1 MRPVGSL
8 MLRWERRLSLQDECR
23 RPHAFDW
30 GLDVLGLAPAA
41 DPRRAILAYARDV
54 LHDRTDFFADPG
66 PPPVAYEPA
75 AGRFRFPSAV
85 QAPEPEAGT
94 VSVRLFEP
102 RYPKDRAMIVVP
114 QWNAGAESHVGLCRM
129 LARRGIA
136 AARLTLPYHEDRRP
150 PSEPRADLAV
160 SANLGR
166 TLLAGRQAVSDV
178 RRTRAWLEAR
188 GFRRIGLVGTSLGS
202 CISFLALAHDPRLRL
217 AVLHHVSSDFGD
229 VVWRGISTRHV
240 RAELEGR
247 VSLATLRRAW
257 APISPI
263 HFVHR
268 VPRRSHA
275 LLLTGRYDL
284 TFPYDLSERFHAA
297 FRKHGRLH
305 QVIVAPWGHYTS
317 GMMPFVAIT
326 MSRVFRYLDERL

>member
-1 MRPVGSL
+1 
-8 MLRWERRLSLQDECR
+8 MLRWERRLSLQDESR

-30 GLDVLGLAPAA
+30 GLDVLGLAPGP
-41 DPRRAILAYARDV
+41 DPRRTLLGFASDV

-66 PPPVAYEPA
+66 PPPVAHEPA
-75 AGRFRFPSAV
+75 PGRFRFPSAV
-85 QAPEPEAGT
+85 RAPEDEAGT
-94 VSVRLFEP
+94 VSVRVFEP
-102 RYPKDRAMIVVP
+102 RTPTDRAMIVVP
-114 QWNAGAESHVGLCRM
+114 QWNAGAESHVGLCKLLTRQ
-129 LARRGIA
+129 GIA

-150 PSEPRADLAV
+150 PDEPRADLAV

-178 RRTRAWLEAR
+178 RRTRAWLEGR

-240 RAELEGR
+240 RAELEGH
-247 VSLATLRRAW
+247 VSQATLRRAW

-275 LLLTGRYDL
+275 LLLSGRYDL
-284 TFPYDLSERFHAA
+284 TFPYDLSQRFHRA
-297 FRKHGRLH
+297 FRQHARPH

-326 MSRVFRYLDERL
+326 MRRVLRYLDERL

>member
-1 MRPVGSL
+1 
-8 MLRWERRLSLQDECR
+8 MLRWERRLSLQDESR
-23 RPHAFDW
+23 HSHAFDW
-30 GLDVLGLAPAA
+30 GLDVLGLPPGA
-41 DPRRAILAYARDV
+41 DPRRTLLDYAHDV
-54 LHDRTDFFADPG
+54 LHGQTDFFADPG
-66 PPPVAYEPA
+66 PPPVARESVP
-75 AGRFRFPSAV
+75 GRFRFPSAV
-85 QAPEPEAGT
+85 RAPEEEART

-102 RYPKDRAMIVVP
+102 RAATDRAMIVVP
-114 QWNAGAESHVGLCRM
+114 QWNAEAESHVGLCK
-129 LARRGIA
+129 LLERRGIA

-150 PSEPRADLAV
+150 PGEPRADLAV

-178 RRTRAWLEAR
+178 RRTRAWLEGR

-240 RAELEGR
+240 RAELEGH
-247 VSLATLRRAW
+247 VSQATLRRAW

-284 TFPYDLSERFHAA
+284 TFPYDLSERFHRA
-297 FRKHGRLH
+297 FRKHARPH
-305 QVIVAPWGHYTS
+305 QVIVVPWGHYTS

-326 MSRVFRYLDERL
+326 MRRVLSYLDERL

>member
-1 MRPVGSL
+1 
-8 MLRWERRLSLQDECR
+8 MLRWERRLSLRDESR

-30 GLDVLGLAPAA
+30 GLDVLGLAPGA
-41 DPRRAILAYARDV
+41 DPRRTLLTYARDV
-54 LHDRTDFFADPG
+54 LHGRTDFFADPG
-66 PPPVAYEPA
+66 APPAAREPA
-75 AGRFRFPSAV
+75 PGRFRFPSGV
-85 QAPEPEAGT
+85 RAPEEEAST

-102 RYPKDRAMIVVP
+102 RTATDRAMIVVP
-114 QWNAGAESHVGLCRM
+114 QWNAEAESHVGLCKL
-129 LARRGIA
+129 LARRGIT

-150 PSEPRADLAV
+150 PDEPRADLAV

-178 RRTRAWLEAR
+178 RRTRAWLESR

-202 CISFLALAHDPRLRL
+202 CISFLALAHDPRIRL

-240 RAELEGR
+240 RAELEGH
-247 VSLATLRRAW
+247 VSQATLRRAW

-268 VPRRSHA
+268 LPRRSHA
-275 LLLTGRYDL
+275 LLLSGRYDL
-284 TFPYDLSERFHAA
+284 TFPYDLSQRFHRA
-297 FRKHGRLH
+297 FRQNARPHR
-305 QVIVAPWGHYTS
+305 VVVAPWGHYTS
-317 GMMPFVAIT
+317 GMLPFVAIT
-326 MSRVFRYLDERL
+326 MRRVLRYLDERL

>member
-1 MRPVGSL
+1 
-8 MLRWERRLSLQDECR
+8 MLRWERRLSLQDEDR
-23 RPHAFDW
+23 RLHAFDW
-30 GLDVLGLAPAA
+30 GLDVLGLVPGA
-41 DPRRAILAYARDV
+41 DPRRTLLAFARDV

-66 PPPVAYEPA
+66 PPPVTHEPA
-75 AGRFRFPSAV
+75 PGRFRFPSAV
-85 QAPEPEAGT
+85 RTPEEEART
-94 VSVRLFEP
+94 MSVRLFDP
-102 RYPKDRAMIVVP
+102 GNATDRAMIVVP
-114 QWNAGAESHVGLCRM
+114 QWNAGPESHVGLCRL

-150 PSEPRADLAV
+150 PGEPRADLAV

-178 RRTRAWLEAR
+178 RRTRGWLEER

-202 CISFLALAHDPRLRL
+202 CISFLALAHDARLRV

-240 RAELEGR
+240 RAELEGH
-247 VSLATLRRAW
+247 VSQSTLRRVW

-268 VPRRSHA
+268 VPRRSHT
-275 LLLTGRYDL
+275 LLLTSRYDL
-284 TFPYDLSERFHAA
+284 TFPYDLSERLHRA
-297 FRKHGRLH
+297 FRKHRRPH

-326 MSRVFRYLDERL
+326 IRRVLSYLDERL

>member
-1 MRPVGSL
+1 
-8 MLRWERRLSLQDECR
+8 MLRWERRLSLQDESR

-30 GLDVLGLAPAA
+30 GLDVLGLAPGT
-41 DPRRAILAYARDV
+41 DPRRTLLAFARDV
-54 LHDRTDFFADPG
+54 LHDRNDFYADPG
-66 PPPVAYEPA
+66 PPPVVHEA
-75 AGRFRFPSAV
+75 APGLFRFPSAV
-85 QAPEPEAGT
+85 RTPEDASRT
-94 VSVRLFEP
+94 VSVRLFHPESAT
-102 RYPKDRAMIVVP
+102 DRAMIVVP
-114 QWNAGAESHVGLCRM
+114 QWNAEAQSHVGLCRM
-129 LARRGIA
+129 LAGRGIA

-150 PSEPRADLAV
+150 PGEPRADLAV

-178 RRTRAWLEAR
+178 RRTRAWLEER

-202 CISFLALAHDPRLRL
+202 CISFLALAHDPRLSP

-240 RAELEGR
+240 RAELEGN
-247 VSLATLRRAW
+247 VSQATLRRAW

-268 VPRRSHA
+268 VTRRSHA
-275 LLLTGRYDL
+275 LLLSSRYDL
-284 TFPYDLSERFHAA
+284 TFPYDLSERFHRA
-297 FRKHGRLH
+297 FREHGLPH

-326 MSRVFRYLDERL
+326 MRRVLRYLDERL

>member
-1 MRPVGSL
+1 
-8 MLRWERRLSLQDECR
+8 MLRWERRLSLQDESR
-23 RPHAFDW
+23 RPYAFDW
-30 GLDVLGLAPAA
+30 GLDVLGLAPGA
-41 DPRRAILAYARDV
+41 DPRRTLLAFARDV

-66 PPPVAYEPA
+66 APPVTHEPSP
-75 AGRFRFPSAV
+75 GRFRFPSAV
-85 QAPEPEAGT
+85 RTPEDESRT
-94 VSVRLFEP
+94 VSVRLFDP
-102 RYPKDRAMIVVP
+102 GRATDRAMIVVP
-114 QWNAGAESHVGLCRM
+114 QWNAEAESHVGLCRF

-150 PSEPRADLAV
+150 AGEPRADLAV

-178 RRTRAWLEAR
+178 RRARAWLEGR

-240 RAELEGR
+240 RAELEGH
-247 VSLATLRRAW
+247 VSQATLRRAW

-284 TFPYDLSERFHAA
+284 TFPYDLSERFHRAY
-297 FRKHGRLH
+297 RQHGRPH
-305 QVIVAPWGHYTS
+305 EVNVAPWGHYTS

-326 MSRVFRYLDERL
+326 MRRVLRYLDERL